1 VNKNDALINLSERLY
16 PSLRGTPFHQ
26 QSEPHRV
33 FTAVYELEAEVHNG
47 GFEQFFSNST
57 GEMWDAI
64 EPALLTI
71 GAPKMAKLAR
81 PWSRFPAAAAGRPV
95 RAAQGV
101 RGSDAVRAEWGT
113 LDHEF
118 LRYPRI

>member
-1 VNKNDALINLSERLY
+1 VNKNEALIHLSERLY

-33 FTAVYELEAEVHNG
+33 FTAVYELEAEVNHG

-57 GEMWDAI
+57 GEMWDAL

-71 GAPKMAKLAR
+71 GAPKMAKLA
-81 PWSRFPAAAAGRPV
+81 AAAVALFPGGPPPARLSA
-95 RAAQGV
+95 R
-101 RGSDAVRAEWGT
+101 RKAVFGAVE
-113 LDHEF
+113 
-118 LRYPRI
+118 